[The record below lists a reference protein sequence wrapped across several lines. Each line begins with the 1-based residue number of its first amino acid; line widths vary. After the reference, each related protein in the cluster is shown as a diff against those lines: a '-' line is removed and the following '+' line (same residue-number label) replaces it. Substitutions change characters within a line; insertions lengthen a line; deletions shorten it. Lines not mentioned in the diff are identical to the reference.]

1 MLALSRKKGEALMI
15 NNDIEITILEIKG
28 EQVKIGISAPKEVPV
43 YRKEVYI
50 QIQEANKAASDI
62 AGVEQLANLLKKY
75 KYRLPCFAKNVYS
88 FYKHF
93 FFPDRYRLQ
102 KEFLIP
108 LYT

>member
-50 QIQEANKAASDI
+50 QIQEANKAASDT
-62 AGVEQLANLLKKY
+62 AGVGQLANLLMK
-75 KYRLPCFAKNVYS
+75 
-88 FYKHF
+88 
-93 FFPDRYRLQ
+93 
-102 KEFLIP
+102 
-108 LYT
+108 